1 MSRSAS
7 IVVRARSIRRDRE
20 RGASVSLLAIK
31 TAPSTRRGILIV
43 VVAMTLFS
51 LLDVCSKVLG
61 QQMSVVQIIWVRFL
75 LFVPIALALA
85 WRPGEGVPWRSER
98 PWFQTIRVLILLIEM
113 WLFLS
118 AFAQIPLADAHAIG
132 SSTPLMVTALSVLFL
147 GEKVGWR
154 RWAAVVVGFV
164 GVLLIVRPGFVEV
177 RLPMLYVIAGA
188 ALWAVYQIMLKII
201 GRVDSAATT
210 GIWTAV
216 IGAIAMTL
224 VGPFFWTQP
233 SPPGWGLLV
242 VAALLGGLGHIIY
255 SRAFML
261 APASA
266 LQPFTYLMLVY
277 AALFGW
283 MFFGDVPDGW
293 TAAGA
298 SLIVA
303 SGLYTFH
310 RERVR
315 AAERRSA

>member
-1 MSRSAS
+1 M
-7 IVVRARSIRRDRE
+7 
-20 RGASVSLLAIK
+20 SLLAIK

-43 VVAMTLFS
+43 VVAMTLFA

-61 QQMSVVQIIWVRFL
+61 QDLSVVQIIWVRFL
-75 LFVPIALALA
+75 LFVPIALAIS

-98 PWFQTIRVLILLIEM
+98 PWLQTIRVLVLLVEM
-113 WLFLS
+113 WFFLS
-118 AFAQIPLADAHAIG
+118 AFALIPLADAHAIG
-132 SSTPLMVTALSVLFL
+132 SSAPLMVTALSVLFL

-164 GVLLIVRPGFVEV
+164 GMVLIVRPGFTEL

-188 ALWAVYQIMLKII
+188 VLWAVYQIMLKVI

-216 IGAIAMTL
+216 VGAMAMTL
-224 VGPFFWTQP
+224 IGPFFWTPP
-233 SPPGWGLLV
+233 SAQGWMLLV
-242 VAALLGGLGHIIY
+242 IAALLGGVGHIIY
-255 SRAFML
+255 SRAFMM

-277 AALFGW
+277 AAIFGW
-283 MFFGDVPDGW
+283 LFFDDVPDAW
-293 TAAGA
+293 TVAGA
-298 SLIVA
+298 TLIVA

-310 RERVR
+310 RERIR
-315 AAERRSA
+315 AAEHRSA